1 MFAHAWAKAW
11 EGGSPFCD
19 FGRATKGTTDS
30 DDDDDDDDEGEC
42 GTPPDAET
50 TTRSD
55 DDEKD
60 VDSGLAIAPASF
72 SGSSGLLTCQN
83 SGLSS
88 TRTESSSSGMLMTPT
103 TRGARGSCGS
113 ERGPSKADLKQCP
126 SANAIAKFDFGAVA
140 CELSTET
147 YGVEQKWALLRKL
160 G

>member
-72 SGSSGLLTCQN
+72 GIVRLAHMSKFGAELHKNRILFKW
-83 SGLSS
+83 
-88 TRTESSSSGMLMTPT
+88 RMLVTPT
-103 TRGARGSCGS
+103 ARRARGSCGS
-113 ERGPSKADLKQCP
+113 EGRPKR
-126 SANAIAKFDFGAVA
+126 
-140 CELSTET
+140 T
-147 YGVEQKWALLRKL
+147 
-160 G
+160 